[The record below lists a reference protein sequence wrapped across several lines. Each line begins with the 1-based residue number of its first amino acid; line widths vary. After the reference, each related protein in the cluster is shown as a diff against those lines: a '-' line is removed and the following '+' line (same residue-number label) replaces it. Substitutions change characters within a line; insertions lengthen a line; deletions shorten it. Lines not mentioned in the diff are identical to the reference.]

1 MISLDDVRRLMK
13 DETLSDDEVSAIRDA
28 CYELSGI
35 VIDQW
40 LAERRDGNGE
50 EPELGD
56 GHTPARD
63 SSR

>member
-13 DETLSDDEVSAIRDA
+13 DEALSDDEASAIRDA

-40 LAERRDGNGE
+40 LAERWDRNGE
-50 EPELGD
+50 GSGSTDERIANP
-56 GHTPARD
+56 D
-63 SSR
+63 SP